1 MNKLLNYSFLEK
13 SNSSGWKGILIL
25 LVVLG
30 HNSILCKPS
39 IEADHSIFGDLGY
52 IHFMFG
58 LFSFCHSYMDVKN

>member
-30 HNSILCKPS
+30 IIAFYVSL
-39 IEADHSIFGDLGY
+39 
-52 IHFMFG
+52 
-58 LFSFCHSYMDVKN
+58 V

>member
-39 IEADHSIFGDLGY
+39 IEADHFY
-52 IHFMFG
+52 IWR
-58 LFSFCHSYMDVKN
+58 D